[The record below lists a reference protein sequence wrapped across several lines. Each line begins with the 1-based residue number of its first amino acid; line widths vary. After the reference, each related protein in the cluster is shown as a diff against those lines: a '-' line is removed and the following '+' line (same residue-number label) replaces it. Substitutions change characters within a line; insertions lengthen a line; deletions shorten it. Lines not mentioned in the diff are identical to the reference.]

1 MNRPPMPRRR
11 AVTHPRAR
19 HPNPA
24 PTRSLRAAVLTVM
37 VAVTVATTAAPPMT
51 DQAAGQV
58 VAPTPLRGTDTVS
71 RGTVRAPLP
80 VQVPADAVWELDDGG
95 MLAELTAAFSEI
107 EAQKAAAAAAAEA
120 ARLEAERAAAA
131 SARPAGSVPDVG
143 SVKAYASDLV
153 GGGEQWGCLEALWQR
168 ESGWNHLAENRS
180 SGAYGIPQA
189 LPGSK
194 MASAGADWATN
205 PITQVNWGVSYIN
218 GRYGTP
224 CDAWAHSEAKGWY

>member
-1 MNRPPMPRRR
+1 MPTRPAVTRPPARR
-11 AVTHPRAR
+11 
-19 HPNPA
+19 PNLA
-24 PTRSLRAAVLTVM
+24 LTRSVRAAVLTVM
-37 VAVTVATTAAPPMT
+37 VAVTVATTTPPHRT
-51 DQAAGQV
+51 DPPAEQV
-58 VAPTPLRGTDTVS
+58 VAPATLRGTDTVS
-71 RGTVRAPLP
+71 RGTVRGPLP
-80 VQVPADAVWELDDGG
+80 VQVPADAVWEFDDGG
-95 MLAELTAAFSEI
+95 MLAELTAAFAEI

-120 ARLEAERAAAA
+120 ARLEAERADAAR
-131 SARPAGSVPDVG
+131 ARPAGSVPDVG

-205 PITQVNWGVSYIN
+205 PITQVNWGVGYIT